1 MTHFSTN
8 YLFYQG
14 LPIRRQPDSDLV
26 CLTDLWKAQG
36 SPNERRPLDWVH
48 LETTQALLKS
58 LAEPTEP
65 VLEPEK
71 HPSEE
76 IVTEIPELLETTIE
90 GREPLTYATTE
101 LAVAYA
107 RFLSVDCYEWALA
120 NLVEQ
125 NEEVADYLEHVEAR
139 AKAKHQRQISR
150 RALIAA
156 GWAVPIIASVVI
168 PSIVQAGFARFS
180 NVGFRDFRAFAPFN
194 E

>member
-8 YLFYQG
+8 YFSYQG

-48 LETTQALLKS
+48 LETTQALLKR

-120 NLVEQ
+120 NLVEES
-125 NEEVADYLEHVEAR
+125 EEVANYLEQVEAR
-139 AKAKHQRQISR
+139 AKAKRQREISR

-156 GWAVPIIASVVI
+156 GWAIPIILSVGM
-168 PSIVQAGFARFS
+168 PLQVQGAFS
-180 NVGFRDFRAFAPFN
+180 LHIKTT
-194 E
+194 